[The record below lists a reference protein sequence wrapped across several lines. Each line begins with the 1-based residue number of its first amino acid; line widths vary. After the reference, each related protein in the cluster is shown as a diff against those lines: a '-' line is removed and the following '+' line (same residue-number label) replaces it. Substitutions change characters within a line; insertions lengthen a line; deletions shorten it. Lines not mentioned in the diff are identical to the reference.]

1 MQTESK
7 MNPRLKNESIFPLQD
22 CFMRDGVVGP
32 ISVLTEQEAAKC
44 LAKFEGWAEFF
55 CDDKCRLNRDFRF
68 KPHLYLGFVNQIIR
82 HPKLIAA
89 VSEVLKTD
97 DIICWSSQFCIKGS
111 NSDGIFC
118 PHQDAIYSG
127 LEPANQCVKAW
138 IALSNPISEKEGC
151 LSFYKGT
158 HKLGQVRHKES
169 KHIPKNNVLR

>member
-118 PHQDAIYSG
+118 PHQGEDMRCNSF
-127 LEPANQCVKAW
+127 LFR
-138 IALSNPISEKEGC
+138 ISFDTFC
-151 LSFYKGT
+151 QLSFFVKMQYI
-158 HKLGQVRHKES
+158 LVWSQR
-169 KHIPKNNVLR
+169 INA